1 MSLTALLGA
10 SEDNSYLT
18 VAEGDTFAGQA
29 LGDIAWNN
37 VTEETDKEKALV
49 SATRWLDTLDYVGTK
64 CDAKQP
70 LKWPRNGA
78 TCGDYSYGCADGVP
92 PQIEQATFAVA
103 NVLLG
108 DPTFIIGGIPGSGGG
123 GGGSSTP
130 GELVPGIPN
139 SDLKELTLDVMKI
152 VWRDDA
158 TGQSG
163 AVALLEKLPVIGQ
176 ILGCLTTTVA
186 VTAGASRV
194 IARVRS

>member
-37 VTEETDKEKALV
+37 TTEETDKEKALV
-49 SATRWLDTLDYVGTK
+49 SATRWLDTLDYVGSK

-78 TCGDYSYGCADGVP
+78 ACGDYSYGCADGAP

-123 GGGSSTP
+123 GGSSTP
-130 GELVPGIPN
+130 GELVPWYPEQRLERADVGRDEDCLEGRRNRSIRRSGI
-139 SDLKELTLDVMKI
+139 
-152 VWRDDA
+152 A
-158 TGQSG
+158 
-163 AVALLEKLPVIGQ
+163 
-176 ILGCLTTTVA
+176 
-186 VTAGASRV
+186 
-194 IARVRS
+194 

>member
-37 VTEETDKEKALV
+37 VTEEIDKEKALV
-49 SATRWLDTLDYVGTK
+49 SATRWLDTLDYVGSK
-64 CDAKQP
+64 CDPKQP
-70 LKWPRNGA
+70 LKWPRSGA
-78 TCGDYSYGCADGVP
+78 VCGDYAYGCADGAP

-108 DPTFIIGGIPGSGGG
+108 DPTYIIGGIPGSGGG
-123 GGGSSTP
+123 GGGGTP

-158 TGQSG
+158 SG
-163 AVALLEKLPVIGQ
+163 SSGSVALLEKLPVLSQ
-176 ILGCLTTTVA
+176 VLGCLTTTVA
-186 VTAGASRV
+186 QVGTTRV
-194 IARVRS
+194 IQRVRS

>member
-18 VAEGDTFAGQA
+18 VAEGDTFASQA

-37 VTEETDKEKALV
+37 AADATDKEKALV
-49 SATRWLDTLDYVGTK
+49 SATRWIDTLDFVGSK
-64 CDAKQP
+64 CDPKQP
-70 LKWPRNGA
+70 LKWPRSGA
-78 TCGDYSYGCADGVP
+78 VCGDYAYECADGAP
-92 PQIEQATFAVA
+92 PQVEQATFAVA

-108 DPTFIIGGIPGSGGG
+108 DPTFIIGGIPGSGG

-158 TGQSG
+158 TGSGG
-163 AVALLEKLPVIGQ
+163 AVALLEKLPVLSQ
-176 ILGCLTTTVA
+176 MLGCLTTTVSS
-186 VTAGASRV
+186 VGTSRV
-194 IARVRS
+194 LQRVRS

>member
-18 VAEGDTFAGQA
+18 VAEGDTFASQA
-29 LGDIAWNN
+29 LGDIAWNST
-37 VTEETDKEKALV
+37 TEETDKEKALV
-49 SATRWLDTLDYVGTK
+49 SATRWLDTLDYVGSK
-64 CDAKQP
+64 CDPKQP
-70 LKWPRNGA
+70 LKWPRSGA
-78 TCGDYSYGCADGVP
+78 VCGDYAYGCVDGVP
-92 PQIEQATFAVA
+92 PQVEQATFAVA

-108 DPTFIIGGIPGSGGG
+108 DPTFIIGGIPGSGGS

-158 TGQSG
+158 SG
-163 AVALLEKLPVIGQ
+163 SSGSVALLEKLPVLSQ
-176 ILGCLTTTVA
+176 VLGCLTTSVGQ
-186 VTAGASRV
+186 VGSSRV
-194 IARVRS
+194 IQRVRS

>member
-18 VAEGDTFAGQA
+18 VAEGDTFASQA

-37 VTEETDKEKALV
+37 AADATDKEKALV
-49 SATRWLDTLDYVGTK
+49 SATRWIDTLDFVGSK
-64 CDAKQP
+64 CDPKQP
-70 LKWPRNGA
+70 LKWPRSGA
-78 TCGDYSYGCADGVP
+78 VCGDYVYGCTTGVP
-92 PQIEQATFAVA
+92 PQVEQATFAVA

-108 DPTFIIGGIPGSGGG
+108 DPTFIIGGIPGSGG

-158 TGQSG
+158 TGSGG
-163 AVALLEKLPVIGQ
+163 AVALLEKLPVLSQ
-176 ILGCLTTTVA
+176 MLGCLTTTVSS
-186 VTAGASRV
+186 VGTSRV
-194 IARVRS
+194 LQRVRS

>member
-10 SEDNSYLT
+10 SEVNSYLT
-18 VAEGDTFAGQA
+18 VAEGDTFASQS

-37 VTEETDKEKALV
+37 VTEESDKEKALV
-49 SATRWLDTLDYVGTK
+49 SATRWIDTLDFVGSK
-64 CDAKQP
+64 CDPKQP
-70 LKWPRNGA
+70 LKWPRSEA
-78 TCGDYSYGCADGVP
+78 VCGDYAYSCETGVP
-92 PQIEQATFAVA
+92 PQVEQATFAVA

-108 DPTFIIGGIPGSGGG
+108 DPTFIIGGIPGSGG

-158 TGQSG
+158 SG
-163 AVALLEKLPVIGQ
+163 SSGSVALLEKLPVLSQ
-176 ILGCLTTTVA
+176 VLGCLTTSVA
-186 VTAGASRV
+186 SVGTSRV
-194 IARVRS
+194 IQRVRS

>member
-10 SEDNSYLT
+10 AEDNSYLT
-18 VAEGDTFAGQA
+18 VAEGDTFANQS

-37 VTEETDKEKALV
+37 VTDEVDKEKALV
-49 SATRWLDTLDYVGTK
+49 SATRWLDTLDYVGSK
-64 CDAKQP
+64 CDPAQP
-70 LKWPRNGA
+70 LKWPRSGA
-78 TCGDYSYGCADGVP
+78 VCGDYVYGCETGVP
-92 PQIEQATFAVA
+92 PQVEQATFAVA

-123 GGGSSTP
+123 GGGGTP

-163 AVALLEKLPVIGQ
+163 AVALLEKLPVLSQ

-186 VTAGASRV
+186 NVGTTRV
-194 IARVRS
+194 IQRVRS